1 MIQFGTGGWR
11 AEIARD
17 FTEEN
22 IRLVAQGL
30 AEYAKR
36 ENKADKPIVIGHDR
50 RFLSDKAAIW
60 ICETLAANGISSL
73 YIARSAPTPL
83 VMHTVLKQEL
93 FFGVEVTASH
103 NPSEYNGIK
112 VIVEEGRDA
121 PLEVTEALEKII
133 ATCEVKT
140 VPFAKAKEQGLIVDF
155 RNPFNEFIDDILSV
169 LDTEAIRERGPR
181 ILFDSMHGSST
192 YPLLSIFY
200 TTRCTPDAVHGNKD
214 AFFGGMMPAPTEN
227 TLLDLSREVVREDY
241 DLGIGIDGDGDRLG
255 IIDRDGR
262 YISANEILVLLYY
275 YLHEYKGWKGP
286 VVRNLATTHMLDR
299 VAKDLG
305 EECYEVP
312 VGFKWISSK
321 IDEVDA
327 VLGGES
333 SGGLTVRGHI
343 HGKDSIYAASL
354 FIEMICRTG
363 KAPGEMIDELYEKY
377 GSFEMVECNLHYPA
391 PARAAIDDKIMVRKE
406 LPDFGAKI
414 AKVSY
419 EDGCKV
425 YFDDESFII
434 CRFSGTEPILRI
446 FSEAATW
453 EKAQSYIDAFRTFL
467 APELAD

>member
-1 MIQFGTGGWR
+1 MIRFGTGGWR

-30 AEYAKR
+30 AQYAIR
-36 ENKADKPIVIGHDR
+36 EGKTDKPVVVGHDR

-60 ICETLAANGISSL
+60 ISETLAANGLKVL

-93 FFGVEVTASH
+93 DFGIEVTASH

-112 VIVEEGRDA
+112 IITEEGRDA
-121 PLEVTEALEKII
+121 ALEVTDELEKII
-133 ATCEVKT
+133 NVCTPKQMDFRA
-140 VPFAKAKEQGLIVDF
+140 AKEQGLIIDF
-155 RNPFNEFIDDILSV
+155 KNPFNQFIDDILSV
-169 LDTEAIRERGPR
+169 LDVDAIRERGPR

-192 YPLLSIFY
+192 YPLLTIFY
-200 TTRCTPDAVHGNKD
+200 TARCTPDAVHGDRD
-214 AFFGGMMPAPTEN
+214 AYFGGMMPAPTES
-227 TLLDLSREVVREDY
+227 TLVDLSRAVVKEGY

-286 VVRNLATTHMLDR
+286 VVRNLASTHMLDR
-299 VAKDLG
+299 IAADLG
-305 EECYEVP
+305 ETCYEVP
-312 VGFKWISSK
+312 VGFKWISAK

-354 FIEMICRTG
+354 FLEMICRTG
-363 KAPGEMIDELYEKY
+363 KAPGEMIDELYAKY
-377 GSFEMVECNLHYPA
+377 GTFEMVESNLRYPPA
-391 PARAAIDDKIMVRKE
+391 ARAAIDDKIMVRKE
-406 LPDFGAKI
+406 LPDFG
-414 AKVSY
+414 VPVTRVNY

-425 YFDDESFII
+425 YFEDDSFII

-446 FSEAATW
+446 FAEASDW
-453 EKAQSYIDAFRTFL
+453 EKAQKYIDVFQAFL
-467 APELAD
+467 APELGE

>member
-1 MIQFGTGGWR
+1 MIRFGTGGWR

-30 AEYAKR
+30 AQYALR
-36 ENKADKPIVIGHDR
+36 ENKGEKPIVIGHDR
-50 RFLSDKAAIW
+50 RFLSDKAAVW
-60 ICETLAANGISSL
+60 ISETLAANGLTVL

-93 FFGVEVTASH
+93 HFGVEVTASH

-112 VIVEEGRDA
+112 VIVDEGRDA
-121 PLEVTEALEKII
+121 PLEVTDALEKII
-133 ATCEVKT
+133 DTCQVKSI
-140 VPFAKAKEQGLIVDF
+140 PFAKAKEQGLIIDF
-155 RNPFNEFIDDILSV
+155 KNPFNDFIDDILAV
-169 LDTEAIRERGPR
+169 LDTDVIRQRGPR

-227 TLLDLSREVVREDY
+227 TLLDLSREVVRDGY

-262 YISANEILVLLYY
+262 YISANEILALLYY

-299 VAKDLG
+299 IAKDLG

-363 KAPGEMIDELYEKY
+363 KAPGEMIDELYQKY
-377 GSFEMVECNLHYPA
+377 GTFEMVECNLHYP
-391 PARAAIDDKIMVRKE
+391 PEARAAIDDKIMVKKL
-406 LPDFGAKI
+406 LPDFGATVS
-414 AKVSY
+414 KVSY

-425 YFDDESFII
+425 YFEDDSFII

-446 FSEAATW
+446 FSEAANW
-453 EKAQSYIDAFRTFL
+453 DKAQGYIDAFRAFL
-467 APELAD
+467 ADELGE

>member
-1 MIQFGTGGWR
+1 MIHFGTGGWR

-22 IRLVAQGL
+22 IRRVAQGL
-30 AEYAKR
+30 AEYALR
-36 ENKADKPIVIGHDR
+36 EKKADTPVLIGHDR
-50 RFLSDKAAIW
+50 RFLSDKAAVW
-60 ICETLAANGISSL
+60 IAETLAANGIPVL
-73 YIARSAPTPL
+73 HIARSAPTPL
-83 VMHTVLKQEL
+83 VMHGVLKQKL
-93 FFGVEVTASH
+93 NFGVEVTASH

-112 VIVEEGRDA
+112 IITAEGRDA
-121 PLEVTEALEKII
+121 SVEVTDALEKII
-133 ATCEVKT
+133 EYCEPKQLAFAEGLKSGIITDVK
-140 VPFAKAKEQGLIVDF
+140 
-155 RNPFNEFIDDILSV
+155 NPFNAFIDDILGV
-169 LDTEAIRERGPR
+169 LDTDAIRQRGLR

-192 YPLLSIFY
+192 YPLMTIFY
-200 TTRCTPDAVHGNKD
+200 TTRCTPDALNGNKD

-227 TLLDLSREVVREDY
+227 TLKSLSGEVVKGGY

-255 IIDRDGR
+255 IIDANGR

-286 VVRNLATTHMLDR
+286 VVRHLATTHMLDK
-299 VAKDLG
+299 VAESFG
-305 EECYEVP
+305 ETCYEVP

-354 FIEMICRTG
+354 FCEMICRTG
-363 KAPGEMIDELYEKY
+363 KTPSRLIDELYAKF
-377 GSFEMVECNLHYPA
+377 GRFEMVECNLRYPA
-391 PARAAIDDKIMVRKE
+391 PAKEEIHKILMTDKKLSIFSAPVKW
-406 LPDFGAKI
+406 
-414 AKVSY
+414 VNY

-425 YFDDESFII
+425 YFEDNSFII

-446 FSEAATW
+446 FAEASSASV
-453 EKAQSYIDAFRTFL
+453 AQGYINAFRDFL
-467 APELAD
+467 KPQLGE